1 MKLTELA
8 PAKLNLTLEVG
19 EKRSDGYHE
28 VQSVMSCAALYDEV
42 TLESG
47 TSGEIS
53 MTCDCPGLP
62 LDDTN
67 LCLRAAKLFFK
78 KTGIPCDGLHIE
90 LSKRIPMQSG
100 LGGGSAD
107 AAAVLRGLR
116 KLYRPEM
123 MIKDLERMAAE
134 LGSDVPFCVRSV
146 TAMVRG
152 RGEQLLK
159 LPKLPLCWFV
169 ICKPEFSF
177 STAEMY
183 AKLDEKEPVSSIDT
197 LGLIKALEYQD
208 MQEISDRLGNCFEG
222 VLEESSEI
230 FAIKNRLLLAL
241 GARNAC
247 MSGSGSAVYG
257 LFTREDEAK
266 AAAAELQKAY
276 PQTWFA
282 ESV

>member
-47 TSGEIS
+47 TSGGIS

-183 AKLDEKEPVSSIDT
+183 RRLDEAGMAVHPDT
-197 LGLIKALEYQD
+197 RRMMDALQRRD
-208 MQEISDRLGNCFEG
+208 LAEIFSQIGNVFEQ
-222 VLEESSEI
+222 VLPPGSEI
-230 FAIKNRLLLAL
+230 FAIRDRLLTL
-241 GARNAC
+241 GAGTAC

-257 LFTREDEAK
+257 LFTQESEAR
-266 AAAAELQKAY
+266 AAAEELKKVYA
-276 PQTWFA
+276 QTWLV

>member
-1 MKLTELA
+1 M
-8 PAKLNLTLEVG
+8 
-19 EKRSDGYHE
+19 R
-28 VQSVMSCAALYDEV
+28 
-42 TLESG
+42 
-47 TSGEIS
+47 
-53 MTCDCPGLP
+53 
-62 LDDTN
+62 
-67 LCLRAAKLFFK
+67 
-78 KTGIPCDGLHIE
+78 
-90 LSKRIPMQSG
+90 SG
-100 LGGGSAD
+100 LGGGSAG
-107 AAAVLRGLR
+107 AAGVLRGLR
-116 KLYRPEM
+116 KVYRPGM
-123 MIKDLERMAAE
+123 MIKDLGRMAAE

-183 AKLDEKEPVSSIDT
+183 AKLDEKEMVSSIDT

-208 MQEISDRLGNCFEG
+208 MQEVSDRLGNCFEG

-230 FAIKNRLLLAL
+230 FAIKNRLLAL

-257 LFTREDEAK
+257 LFTREDKAK

>member
-47 TSGEIS
+47 TSGGIS

-78 KTGIPCDGLHIE
+78 KTGIPCDGLHID
-90 LSKRIPMQSG
+90 LTKRIPMQSG

-183 AKLDEKEPVSSIDT
+183 AKLDEKKPVSSIDT

-230 FAIKNRLLLAL
+230 FAIKNRLLAL

-257 LFTREDEAK
+257 LFTQEDEAK

>member
-78 KTGIPCDGLHIE
+78 KTGIPCDGLHID
-90 LSKRIPMQSG
+90 LTKRIPMQSG

-116 KLYRPEM
+116 KLYRSEM

-183 AKLDEKEPVSSIDT
+183 AKLDEIEPVSSIDT

-230 FAIKNRLLLAL
+230 FAIKNRLLAL

-257 LFTREDEAK
+257 LFTQEDEAK

-276 PQTWFA
+276 PQTWFV

>member
-146 TAMVRG
+146 TAMDRG

-222 VLEESSEI
+222 VLEERSEI
-230 FAIKNRLLLAL
+230 FAIKNRLLAL

-257 LFTREDEAK
+257 LFTQEDEAK

>member
-47 TSGEIS
+47 TSGGIS

-230 FAIKNRLLLAL
+230 FAIKKRLLAL

-257 LFTREDEAK
+257 LFTQEDEAK

>member
-47 TSGEIS
+47 TSGGIS

-78 KTGIPCDGLHIE
+78 KTGIPCDGLHID

-183 AKLDEKEPVSSIDT
+183 AKLDEKELVSSIDT

-230 FAIKNRLLLAL
+230 FAIKNRLLAL

-257 LFTREDEAK
+257 LFTQEDEAK

>member
-47 TSGEIS
+47 TGSGIS

-78 KTGIPCDGLHIE
+78 KTGIPCDGLHID
-90 LSKRIPMQSG
+90 LTKRIPMQSG

-222 VLEESSEI
+222 VLEERSEI
-230 FAIKNRLLLAL
+230 FAIKNRLLAL

-257 LFTREDEAK
+257 LFTQEDEAK

>member
-47 TSGEIS
+47 TSGGIS

-78 KTGIPCDGLHIE
+78 KTGIPCDGLHID

-230 FAIKNRLLLAL
+230 FAIKNRLLAL

-257 LFTREDEAK
+257 LFTQEDEAK

>member
-47 TSGEIS
+47 TSGGIS

-78 KTGIPCDGLHIE
+78 KTGIPCDGLHID
-90 LSKRIPMQSG
+90 LTKRIPMQSG

-183 AKLDEKEPVSSIDT
+183 AKLDEKKPVSSIDT

-222 VLEESSEI
+222 VLEERSEI
-230 FAIKNRLLLAL
+230 FAIKNRLLAL

-257 LFTREDEAK
+257 LFTQEDEAK

>member
-47 TSGEIS
+47 TGSGIS

-78 KTGIPCDGLHIE
+78 KTGIPCDGLHID
-90 LSKRIPMQSG
+90 LTKRIPMQSG

-134 LGSDVPFCVRSV
+134 LGRDVPFCVRSV

-222 VLEESSEI
+222 VLEERSEI
-230 FAIKNRLLLAL
+230 FAIKNRLLAL

-257 LFTREDEAK
+257 LFTQEDEAK

>member
-67 LCLRAAKLFFK
+67 LCLRAAKLFFQ
-78 KTGIPCDGLHIE
+78 KTGISCDGLHIE

-183 AKLDEKEPVSSIDT
+183 AKLDEKDPVSSIDT

-222 VLEESSEI
+222 VLEENSEI
-230 FAIKNRLLLAL
+230 FAIKNRLLAL

-257 LFTREDEAK
+257 LFTQEDEAK

>member
-47 TSGEIS
+47 TSGGIS

-78 KTGIPCDGLHIE
+78 KTGIPCDGLHID
-90 LSKRIPMQSG
+90 LTKRIPMQSG

-230 FAIKNRLLLAL
+230 FAIKNRLLAL

-247 MSGSGSAVYG
+247 MSGSGSAAYG

>member
-47 TSGEIS
+47 TSGGIS

-78 KTGIPCDGLHIE
+78 KTGIPCDGLHID
-90 LSKRIPMQSG
+90 LTKRIPMQSG

-146 TAMVRG
+146 TAMARG

-230 FAIKNRLLLAL
+230 FVIKNRLLAL

-257 LFTREDEAK
+257 LFTQEEEAK

>member
-1 MKLTELA
+1 MKVTELA

-19 EKRSDGYHE
+19 EERTDGYHE
-28 VQSVMSCAALYDEV
+28 VQSVMSCAGLYDEIE
-42 TLESG
+42 LESG
-47 TSGEIS
+47 TGGGIT
-53 MTCDCPGLP
+53 MTCDCESLP
-62 LDDTN
+62 CDESN
-67 LCLRAAKLFFK
+67 LCIRAAKLFFA
-78 KTGIPCDGLHIE
+78 KTGVSCDGLHIS
-90 LSKRIPMQSG
+90 LKKRIPMEAG

-116 KLYRPEM
+116 KLYCPEM
-123 MIKDLERMAAE
+123 MIKELERMAID

-152 RGEQLLK
+152 KGEQLLK

-169 ICKPEFSF
+169 LCKPDFSL

-183 AKLDEKEPVSSIDT
+183 ARLDEVKPVAALDT
-197 LGLIKALEYQD
+197 LGLTKALEYQD
-208 MQEISDRLGNCFEG
+208 MLEISDRLGNQFEA
-222 VLEESSEI
+222 VLEKDSEI
-230 FAIKNRLLLAL
+230 FAIKDKLLAL

-257 LFTREDEAK
+257 LFTEEETAK
-266 AAAAELQKAY
+266 AAEEELKKVY

-282 ESV
+282 ERV

>member
-47 TSGEIS
+47 TGSGIS

-78 KTGIPCDGLHIE
+78 KTGIPCDGLHID
-90 LSKRIPMQSG
+90 LTKRIPMQSG

-183 AKLDEKEPVSSIDT
+183 AKLDEKKPVSSIDT

-230 FAIKNRLLLAL
+230 FAIKNRLLAL

-266 AAAAELQKAY
+266 AAAAELQKIY

>member
-67 LCLRAAKLFFK
+67 LCLRAAKLFFQ
-78 KTGIPCDGLHIE
+78 KTGISCDGLHID
-90 LSKRIPMQSG
+90 LTKRIPMQSG

-183 AKLDEKEPVSSIDT
+183 AKLDEKDRAAY
-197 LGLIKALEYQD
+197 LALE
-208 MQEISDRLGNCFEG
+208 
-222 VLEESSEI
+222 
-230 FAIKNRLLLAL
+230 LARKITL
-241 GARNAC
+241 
-247 MSGSGSAVYG
+247 
-257 LFTREDEAK
+257 
-266 AAAAELQKAY
+266 
-276 PQTWFA
+276 
-282 ESV
+282 

>member
-47 TSGEIS
+47 TSGGIS

-183 AKLDEKEPVSSIDT
+183 AKLDEKELVSSIDT

-230 FAIKNRLLLAL
+230 FAIKNRLLAL

-257 LFTREDEAK
+257 LFTQEDEAK
-266 AAAAELQKAY
+266 AAAAELQKIY

>member
-47 TSGEIS
+47 TSGGIS

-78 KTGIPCDGLHIE
+78 KTGIPCDGLHID

-230 FAIKNRLLLAL
+230 FAIKNRLLAL

-257 LFTREDEAK
+257 LFTQKDEAK

>member
-47 TSGEIS
+47 TSGGIS

-78 KTGIPCDGLHIE
+78 KTGIPCDGLHID
-90 LSKRIPMQSG
+90 LTKRIPMQSG

-222 VLEESSEI
+222 VLEEISEI
-230 FAIKNRLLLAL
+230 FAIKNRLLAL

-257 LFTREDEAK
+257 LFTQEDEAK

>member
-47 TSGEIS
+47 TSGGIS

-78 KTGIPCDGLHIE
+78 KTGIPCDGLHID
-90 LSKRIPMQSG
+90 LTKRIPMQSG

-169 ICKPEFSF
+169 ICKPAFSF

-230 FAIKNRLLLAL
+230 FAIKNRLLAL

-257 LFTREDEAK
+257 LFTQEDEAK

>member
-47 TSGEIS
+47 TSDGIS

-78 KTGIPCDGLHIE
+78 KTGIPCDGLHID
-90 LSKRIPMQSG
+90 LTKRIPMQSG

-183 AKLDEKEPVSSIDT
+183 AKLDEKKPVSSIDT

-230 FAIKNRLLLAL
+230 FAIKNRLLAL

>member
-1 MKLTELA
+1 MKVTELA

-42 TLESG
+42 ALERDVGGGITMS
-47 TSGEIS
+47 
-53 MTCDCPGLP
+53 CDCPDLP
-62 LDDTN
+62 CDETN
-67 LCLRAAKLFFK
+67 LCLRAAKLFFQ
-78 KTGIPCDGLHIE
+78 KTGIACDGLRIG
-90 LSKRIPMQSG
+90 LTKRIPMQAG

-123 MIKDLERMAAE
+123 MIKELERMAAD
-134 LGSDVPFCVRSV
+134 LGSDVPFCVRGV

-169 ICKPEFSF
+169 ICKPDVSF
-177 STAEMY
+177 STPEMY
-183 AKLDEKEPVSSIDT
+183 ARLDERKPTCTIDS

-208 MQEISDRLGNCFEG
+208 MLEISDRLGNCFEG
-222 VLEESSEI
+222 VLGEDSEI
-230 FAIKNRLLLAL
+230 FTIKKRLLAL

-257 LFTREDEAK
+257 LFTQEDAAK
-266 AAAAELQKAY
+266 AAAEELKKTY
-276 PQTWFA
+276 PRTWFA

>member
-47 TSGEIS
+47 TSGGIS

-78 KTGIPCDGLHIE
+78 KTGIPCDGLHID
-90 LSKRIPMQSG
+90 LTKRIPMQSG

-146 TAMVRG
+146 TAMARG

-183 AKLDEKEPVSSIDT
+183 AKLDEKELVSSIDT

-222 VLEESSEI
+222 VLEENSEI
-230 FAIKNRLLLAL
+230 FAIKNRLLAL

-257 LFTREDEAK
+257 LFTQEDEAK

>member
-47 TSGEIS
+47 TSGGIS

-78 KTGIPCDGLHIE
+78 KTGIPCDGLHID
-90 LSKRIPMQSG
+90 LTKRIPMQSG

-230 FAIKNRLLLAL
+230 FAIKNRLLAL

-257 LFTREDEAK
+257 LFTQEDEAK

>member
-47 TSGEIS
+47 TSGGIS

-78 KTGIPCDGLHIE
+78 KTGIPCDGLHID

-183 AKLDEKEPVSSIDT
+183 AKLDEKELVSSIDT

-230 FAIKNRLLLAL
+230 FAIKNRLLAL
-241 GARNAC
+241 GARNAG

-257 LFTREDEAK
+257 LFTQEDEAK

>member
-1 MKLTELA
+1 MKKIQLHA
-8 PAKLNLTLEVG
+8 YAKINLTLDILG
-19 EKRSDGYHE
+19 RRTDGYHDMRM
-28 VQSVMSCAALYDEV
+28 VMQAVSLGDTVTVAEAAGGFSLLTEGISLPAGKV
-42 TLESG
+42 TLEQRAADAFFHRLG
-47 TSGEIS
+47 RPV
-53 MTCDCPGLP
+53 PGLEVR
-62 LDDTN
+62 L
-67 LCLRAAKLFFK
+67 AKRV
-78 KTGIPCDGLHIE
+78 PAYA
-90 LSKRIPMQSG
+90 G

-107 AAAVLRGLR
+107 VAAVLRCLRTLYAPDLPRQALEEIGL
-116 KLYRPEM
+116 
-123 MIKDLERMAAE
+123 AV
-134 LGSDVPFCVRSV
+134 GSDVPFCVRSV

-169 ICKPEFSF
+169 ICKPEVSF

-230 FAIKNRLLLAL
+230 FAIKNRLLAL

>member
-47 TSGEIS
+47 TSSGIS

-67 LCLRAAKLFFK
+67 LCLRAAKLFFQ
-78 KTGIPCDGLHIE
+78 KTGIPCDGLHID
-90 LSKRIPMQSG
+90 LTKRIPMQSG

-116 KLYRPEM
+116 KLYHPEM

-183 AKLDEKEPVSSIDT
+183 AKLDEKELVSSIDT

-230 FAIKNRLLLAL
+230 FTIKNRLLAL

-247 MSGSGSAVYG
+247 MSGSGSAVYC
-257 LFTREDEAK
+257 LFSQEDEAK

>member
-47 TSGEIS
+47 TSGGIS

-78 KTGIPCDGLHIE
+78 KTGIPCDGLHID
-90 LSKRIPMQSG
+90 LTKRIPMQSG

-183 AKLDEKEPVSSIDT
+183 AKLDEKELVSSIDT

-230 FAIKNRLLLAL
+230 FAIKNRLLVL

-257 LFTREDEAK
+257 LFTQEDEAK

>member
-47 TSGEIS
+47 TSGGIS

-67 LCLRAAKLFFK
+67 LCLRAAKLFFQ
-78 KTGIPCDGLHIE
+78 KTGISCDGLHID
-90 LSKRIPMQSG
+90 LTKRIPMQSG

-183 AKLDEKEPVSSIDT
+183 AKLDEIEPVSSIDT

-230 FAIKNRLLLAL
+230 FVIKNRLLAL

-257 LFTREDEAK
+257 LFTQEDEAK

>member
-1 MKLTELA
+1 MKVTELA

-19 EKRSDGYHE
+19 EERTDGYHE
-28 VQSVMSCAALYDEV
+28 VQSVMSCAGLYDEIE
-42 TLESG
+42 LESG
-47 TSGEIS
+47 TGGGIT
-53 MTCDCPGLP
+53 MTCDCESLP
-62 LDDTN
+62 CDESN
-67 LCLRAAKLFFK
+67 LCIRAAKLFFA
-78 KTGIPCDGLHIE
+78 KTGVSCDGLHIS
-90 LSKRIPMQSG
+90 LKKRIPMEAG

-116 KLYRPEM
+116 KLYCPDM
-123 MIKDLERMAAE
+123 MIKELERMAID

-152 RGEQLLK
+152 KGEQLLK

-169 ICKPEFSF
+169 LCKPDFSL

-183 AKLDEKEPVSSIDT
+183 ARLDEVKPVAALDT
-197 LGLIKALEYQD
+197 LGLTKALEYQD
-208 MQEISDRLGNCFEG
+208 MLEISDRLGNQFEA
-222 VLEESSEI
+222 VLEKDSEI
-230 FAIKNRLLLAL
+230 FAIKDKLLAL

-257 LFTREDEAK
+257 LFTEEETAK
-266 AAAAELQKAY
+266 AAEEELKKVY

-282 ESV
+282 ERV

>member
-47 TSGEIS
+47 TSSGIS

-78 KTGIPCDGLHIE
+78 KTGIPCDGLHID
-90 LSKRIPMQSG
+90 LTKRIPMQSG

-183 AKLDEKEPVSSIDT
+183 AKLDEKELVSSIDT

-230 FAIKNRLLLAL
+230 FAIKNRLLAL

-257 LFTREDEAK
+257 LFTQEDEAK

-276 PQTWFA
+276 PQTWLA

>member
-47 TSGEIS
+47 TSGGIS

-222 VLEESSEI
+222 VLEENSEI
-230 FAIKNRLLLAL
+230 FAIKNRLLAL

-257 LFTREDEAK
+257 LFTQEDEAK